1 MFDALLRNPL
11 VLALPP
17 ALSIAFAFALSR
29 MIELIPKFASWWDKQ
44 SDQYKL
50 AYRGWAGLLLAV
62 LLVVFAY
69 YTKMVAFEVVTAQ
82 DWLVLIGAVVIS
94 WLLFVA
100 GAEGTYQ
107 VTKAN
112 LPRKQLPQF
121 SNQTGSDHCCRP

>member
-1 MFDALLRNPL
+1 MFDALLQNPL

-17 ALSIAFAFALSR
+17 ALSIFFAFLLSR
-29 MIELIPKFASWWDKQ
+29 MIELIPRFASWWDKQ
-44 SDQYKL
+44 TYQYKL

-69 YTKMVAFEVVTAQ
+69 YTEMVAFEVVTVK

-100 GAEGTYQ
+100 GAEGT
-107 VTKAN
+107 
-112 LPRKQLPQF
+112 
-121 SNQTGSDHCCRP
+121 